1 MSDLDFNQKLDESF
15 KNLTAFFEEI
25 AVILRDCDR
34 LMGDEGYSP
43 STGSTVVYDMSRSIY
58 KPNGWIPSYL
68 ARAYV
73 PEENSEDNSFTHIKF
88 VSIFLRY
95 ESGGTEDVEMDD
107 NIPLVVAGIIIPKDL
122 ENFKFVSWQTKAWF
136 WADNEE
142 YEKYESDEY
151 DRWIN
156 EDAEA
161 DGTITVFYPAK
172 NNKWFRNVEILRT
185 FAYPL
190 EDITNST
197 TLKEKIID
205 GLCNIDESV

>member
-58 KPNGWIPSYL
+58 KSDGWIPSYL

-95 ESGGTEDVEMDD
+95 ESGGTKDVEMDD